1 MATVD
6 SIATGNSPLV
16 VGVSGH
22 MDLDPDDIP
31 GLRGSIA
38 AFLQELKRHLPE
50 TDIQIIVGMAEGADL
65 LVAETALDMGVRVE
79 AVLPMPLEHYVAD
92 FDDDT
97 LLLLK
102 SLLARR
108 DVNCTELRPPPH
120 PGKGVHGGDAAHRNA
135 MYANLTETLIRRSSL
150 LLALWDGQ
158 SLPLPG
164 GTADTVLRFLGIRTD
179 ANMAADSIVLVDSA
193 EDTDTSERLV
203 YWIPAVRSS
212 GTQPATD
219 HQPCF
224 LRCVGDNTL
233 LMQRVMPASLAFQ
246 LNGLNRYNREYRELA
261 DSGGLAA
268 NDSLLATLPPDAP
281 LHDEMKLADI
291 DAQYVKADSLAMH
304 YQLRSDLLFRL
315 FGVMTFTMG
324 LAYLIYEKL
333 TESKL
338 LLMAYLCILLGSLGL
353 YYMLRGR
360 HWFAK
365 HLTYRALAETMRA
378 KFYLR
383 LAGVD
388 HRVNASEVLGLS
400 GIDRFHGFG
409 WISFVLAGVEVPD
422 VRAETI
428 HDMDL
433 RRTRCVEKHWIE
445 SQHSYFTRKVARLE
459 SSSHRVKILRNMLF
473 LVILLVILALFLF
486 GDQMVGDEQH
496 PGVNLRN
503 MLTFCMGFLAVL
515 LGVWELHQDK
525 MATRELLWQYRNQL
539 VHFARAKVELLRFAT
554 ASRRHEVLVGLGKD
568 SLMESYLWTIHRYHR
583 EHEPPTG
590 G

>member
-1 MATVD
+1 MGTVD

-31 GLRGSIA
+31 GLRTSIA

-50 TDIQIIVGMAEGADL
+50 TEIQIIVGMAEGADL

-79 AVLPMPLEHYVAD
+79 AVLPMPLEHYVED

-97 LLLLK
+97 LVLLK

-108 DVNCTELRPPPH
+108 DVRCTELRPPPR
-120 PGKGVHGGDAAHRNA
+120 GVHGGDAAHRNA
-135 MYANLTETLIRRSSL
+135 MYANLTDTLIRRASL

-179 ANMAADSIVLVDSA
+179 ANMAADSIVLVDTA
-193 EDTDTSERLV
+193 EDTDTTEKLV

-212 GTQPATD
+212 GSQAPTER
-219 HQPCF
+219 QPCF
-224 LRCVGDNTL
+224 LRAVGDNTL
-233 LMQRVMPASLAFQ
+233 LMQAAMPESLAFQ

-261 DSGGLAA
+261 ATGGLGAK
-268 NDSLLATLPPDAP
+268 DSLLASLPPDAP
-281 LHDEMKLADI
+281 VHDHMMLGDI

-315 FGVMTFTMG
+315 FGAMTFALG

-333 TESKL
+333 TESKFL
-338 LLMAYLCILLGSLGL
+338 LIAYLVILLGGLGA
-353 YYMLRGR
+353 YYVLRGK
-360 HWFAK
+360 HWFPK

-388 HRVNASEVLGLS
+388 HRVNAAEVLGLS
-400 GIDRFHGFG
+400 GIDKFHGFG
-409 WISFVLAGVEVPD
+409 WISFVMAGVEVPD
-422 VRAETI
+422 VRAETV
-428 HDMDL
+428 HDMDM

-445 SQHSYFTRKVARLE
+445 SQHRYFTGKVARLE
-459 SSSHRVKILRNMLF
+459 RSSRRIKLLRNALF
-473 LVILLVILALFLF
+473 VVILLVIMALFLF
-486 GDQMVGDEQH
+486 GDAMGGDEQH
-496 PGVNLRN
+496 PGISIRN
-503 MLTFCMGFLAVL
+503 MLTFSMGFLAVL
-515 LGVWELHQDK
+515 LGAWELHQDK

-539 VHFARAKVELLRFAT
+539 VHFARARLELSRFAT
-554 ASRRHEVLVGLGKD
+554 PSRRHEVLVELGKD
-568 SLMESYLWTIHRYHR
+568 SLMASYLWTIHRYHR

>member
-1 MATVD
+1 
-6 SIATGNSPLV
+6 V

-38 AFLQELKRHLPE
+38 SFLQELKHHLPE
-50 TDIQIIVGMAEGADL
+50 TEIHIIVGMAAGADL
-65 LVAETALDMGVRVE
+65 LVAETALDMGVHVE
-79 AVLPMPLEHYVAD
+79 AVLPMALEHYAAD
-92 FDDDT
+92 FDDET
-97 LLLLK
+97 LSLLK
-102 SLLARR
+102 GMLARR
-108 DVNCTELRPPPH
+108 NVRCTELRPPPH
-120 PGKGVHGGDAAHRNA
+120 PGRGVHGGDAAHRDA

-150 LLALWDGQ
+150 LLALWDGR

-179 ANMAADSIVLVDSA
+179 ANMTANSIVLVDAA
-193 EDTDTSERLV
+193 EVTDSTERLV

-212 GTQPATD
+212 GPQTASE

-224 LRCVGDNTL
+224 LRAVGDNTL
-233 LMQRVMPASLAFQ
+233 LMQRAMPASLAFQ
-246 LNGLNRYNREYRELA
+246 LNGLDRYNREYRELVA
-261 DSGGLAA
+261 SGGLAT

-281 LHDEMKLADI
+281 LHEEMKLADI

-304 YQLRSDLLFRL
+304 YQLRSDSLFRL

-333 TESKL
+333 TESKV
-338 LLMAYLCILLGSLGL
+338 LLMAYLLILLGSLGL
-353 YYMLRGR
+353 YYGLRER

-409 WISFVLAGVEVPD
+409 WISLVLAGVEVPD

-445 SQHSYFTRKVARLE
+445 SQHGYFTRKVASLDR
-459 SSSHRVKILRNMLF
+459 SSHRIKLLRNTVF
-473 LVILLVILALFLF
+473 IVILLVILALFLF
-486 GDQMVGDEQH
+486 GDVMGGDELH
-496 PGVNLRN
+496 PGINLRN
-503 MLTFCMGFLAVL
+503 MLTFSMGFLAVL
-515 LGVWELHQDK
+515 LGAWELQQDK

-539 VHFARAKVELLRFAT
+539 IHFARAKLELLRFAT
-554 ASRRHEVLVGLGKD
+554 PNRRHEVLVSLGKD
-568 SLMESYLWTIHRYHR
+568 SLMECYLWTIHRYHR

>member
-1 MATVD
+1 
-6 SIATGNSPLV
+6 
-16 VGVSGH
+16 

-50 TDIQIIVGMAEGADL
+50 TEIQIIVGMAEGADL

-79 AVLPMPLEHYVAD
+79 AVLPMPLEHYAAD

-97 LLLLK
+97 LLVLK

-108 DVNCTELRPPPH
+108 EVQCTELRPPPH
-120 PGKGVHGGDAAHRNA
+120 PGRGMHGGDAAHRNA

-150 LLALWDGQ
+150 LLALWDGN

-179 ANMAADSIVLVDSA
+179 VNMAADSIVLVDSA

-212 GTQPATD
+212 SSQSSSD

-233 LMQRVMPASLAFQ
+233 LMQRVMPEPLAFQ
-246 LNGLNRYNREYRELA
+246 LSGLNRYNREYRELVN
-261 DSGGLAA
+261 SGGLAH
-268 NDSLLATLPPDAP
+268 NDSLLATLPPDSP
-281 LHDEMKLADI
+281 VNEEMKLADI

-304 YQLRSDLLFRL
+304 YQRRSDLLFRL

-333 TESKL
+333 TESRIL
-338 LLMAYLCILLGSLGL
+338 LIAYVSILLGSLGV
-353 YYMLRGR
+353 YYILRGK

-445 SQHSYFTRKVARLE
+445 SQHSYFTSKVARLE
-459 SSSHRVKILRNMLF
+459 RSSRRVKLLRNTLF
-473 LVILLVILALFLF
+473 IVILLVIMTLFLF
-486 GDQMVGDEQH
+486 GEKMGGDESH
-496 PGVNLRN
+496 PGITFRNL
-503 MLTFCMGFLAVL
+503 LTFSMGFLAVL

-539 VHFARAKVELLRFAT
+539 IHFARAKLELLRFAT
-554 ASRRHEVLVGLGKD
+554 PSRRHEVLVGLGKD

>member
-1 MATVD
+1 
-6 SIATGNSPLV
+6 
-16 VGVSGH
+16 

-50 TDIQIIVGMAEGADL
+50 TEIQIVVGMAEGADL

-79 AVLPMPLEHYVAD
+79 AVLPMPLEHYAAD

-108 DVNCTELRPPPH
+108 DVHCTELRPPPH
-120 PGKGVHGGDAAHRNA
+120 PGRGVHGGDAAHRNA

-179 ANMAADSIVLVDSA
+179 ANMAADSIVLVDAA

-212 GTQPATD
+212 GTQASSE

-233 LMQRVMPASLAFQ
+233 LMQRVMPESLAFQ
-246 LNGLNRYNREYRELA
+246 LNGLNRYNREYRELVA
-261 DSGGLAA
+261 SGGLAT
-268 NDSLLATLPPDAP
+268 NDSLLSTLPPDAP

-338 LLMAYLCILLGSLGL
+338 LLIAYLFILLGSLGL
-353 YYMLRGR
+353 YYILRGK

-388 HRVNASEVLGLS
+388 HRVNATEVLGLS

-433 RRTRCVEKHWIE
+433 RRTRCVEKYWIE
-445 SQHSYFTRKVARLE
+445 SQHSYFTRKVERLE
-459 SSSHRVKILRNMLF
+459 ISSHRLKLLRNTLF
-473 LVILLVILALFLF
+473 IVILLVIMALFLF
-486 GDQMVGDEQH
+486 GDEMVGDESH
-496 PGVNLRN
+496 PGINIRN

-539 VHFARAKVELLRFAT
+539 IHFARARLELVRFLT
-554 ASRRHEVLVGLGKD
+554 PSRRHEVLVGLGKD